1 MIFIIIIF
9 IKWFH
14 SFSPSRKP
22 KTDSCRPL
30 YFIPLSFPSD
40 FCIQQKVTFILFLPQ
55 LPKMESNRSTQ
66 QTRERSRLCTNTH
79 VLPSVFSI
87 KI

>member
-1 MIFIIIIF
+1 MVSSVPPLSFFRNYIIDNISIND
-9 IKWFH
+9 IQYHYFH
-14 SFSPSRKP
+14 KMVSQLSPSRKP

-55 LPKMESNRSTQ
+55 LLKMESNRSTQ
-66 QTRERSRLCTNTH
+66 
-79 VLPSVFSI
+79 
-87 KI
+87 